1 MPALPSWKEAAM
13 STDDREIEIYR
24 DPAYRPGDRVIAR
37 KTVKN
42 DGTMFGKE
50 IGEIV
55 VRKGDVGYVRDIGIF
70 LQQFYIYAVDFVER
84 ASIVGMREREL
95 TAEPVA
101 QTATPPATAAGEVR
115 P

>member
-1 MPALPSWKEAAM
+1 M

-24 DPAYRPGDRVIAR
+24 DPVYRPGDRVIAR

-95 TAEPVA
+95 TVEPAA
-101 QTATPPATAAGEVR
+101 QPSAPPATAAAEAR